1 MGGFVSGFGAGASD
15 KDNTFQKLA
24 DKIKSKHRSK
34 AGVSAGDTAGG
45 SDDPGAPGMKK
56 GGPIKKTR
64 TYKLH
69 AGEYVLNKK
78 QAKRMK
84 GK

>member
-1 MGGFVSGFGAGASD
+1 MGGYISGLGSGASD
-15 KDNTFQKLA
+15 KNSFQKLA
-24 DKIKSKHRSK
+24 DAIKAKHRKKTS
-34 AGVSAGDTAGG
+34 SGDTAGG

-64 TYKLH
+64 TYLLH
-69 AGEYVLNKK
+69 KGERVLNKK
-78 QAKRMK
+78 QAKRWK